1 MAKYLSPQKK
11 QNLCYRGK
19 GGALVLVY
27 DICDSWRNLGSG
39 GCEYVREGAAKSLR
53 EYAQYL
59 TSLGY
64 DCPLDSSPQEIYN
77 IARKHYM
84 SL

>member
-11 QNLCYRGK
+11 QNLRYRDK

-39 GCEYVREGAAKSLR
+39 GCKYVREDAAKSLR

-64 DCPLDSSPQEIYN
+64 DCPLDSSPQEIYT